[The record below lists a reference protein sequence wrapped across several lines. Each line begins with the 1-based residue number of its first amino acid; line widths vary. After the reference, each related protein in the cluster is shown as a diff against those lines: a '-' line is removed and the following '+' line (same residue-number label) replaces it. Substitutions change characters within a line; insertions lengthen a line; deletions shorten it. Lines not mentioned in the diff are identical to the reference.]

1 MSRRIRWT
9 LAGAGISGLVL
20 TSGLFVTA
28 GAHPVAD
35 PPPPRPSPVASK
47 SSAPPSTSAPSSTQA
62 TTSTAPPPSPDEIAT
77 AVTNAVKAAS
87 PGTEVGFVIRDR
99 DTGRTLAA
107 SGADQ
112 PYYTASVVKLLIAL
126 DVAHSGGWHVPDA
139 ATVAD
144 LTDMLAGSND
154 AIASQLWEEDGGGD
168 IVTRMAELIGL
179 TATTPADDPGQW
191 GMARTSPDD
200 VARVYDYLE
209 DTVPHDVAQPVLTAL
224 AGARPTADDGYQQY
238 FGIPDGL
245 PGSSWLVKQGWMIL
259 DSSLVLNTTGVVDGR
274 YVVALLTEQPAGT
287 ADATARAALTAGIA
301 AAAPAFTAPTP
312 SN

>member
-28 GAHPVAD
+28 GAHPIAD
-35 PPPPRPSPVASK
+35 PPQPRPSPVASV
-47 SSAPPSTSAPSSTQA
+47 SPVPPSPSSSTPA
-62 TTSTAPPPSPDEIAT
+62 TTSPAPPPSPDEIAA
-77 AVTNAVKAAS
+77 AVTSAVQAAS
-87 PGTEVGFVIRDR
+87 PGTQAGFVIRDR

-107 SGADQ
+107 SGAGQ
-112 PYYTASVVKLLIAL
+112 AYYTASVVKLLIAL
-126 DVAHSGGWHVPDA
+126 DVVHNGGWHVPDA

-154 AIASQLWEEDGGGD
+154 AVASQLWEEDGGSD

-200 VARVYDYLE
+200 VVRVYDYLE
-209 DTVPHDVAQPVLTAL
+209 DTVPHDVAQPVLAAL
-224 AGARPTADDGYQQY
+224 ADARSTADDGYQQY

-245 PGSSWLVKQGWMIL
+245 PGSNWVIKQGWMIL

-287 ADATARAALTAGIA
+287 ADATARAAVTAGIA
-301 AAAPAFTAPTP
+301 AAAPALTAPAPTG
-312 SN
+312 